1 MALDQDLVFK
11 IHASA
16 NSLNQH
22 ASKKIMELTCS
33 AKYFIVYCRF
43 ALEFASYRYS
53 YNLNAIS
60 MVVQHKKNKKGEEEE
75 EDNDKDK

>member
-11 IHASA
+11 IMLLQTVLINTH
-16 NSLNQH
+16 L
-22 ASKKIMELTCS
+22 KKIMRLTCS